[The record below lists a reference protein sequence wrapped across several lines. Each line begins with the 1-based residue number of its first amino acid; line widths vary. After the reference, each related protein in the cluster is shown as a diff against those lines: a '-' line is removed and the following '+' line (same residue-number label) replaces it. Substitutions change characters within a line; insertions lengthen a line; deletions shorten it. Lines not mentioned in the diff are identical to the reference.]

1 MATVSAQHYETFIN
15 GEDVGAAQVDELRN
29 PATEELFAT
38 IARRSVELAAELE
51 RAGRRAA

>member
-1 MATVSAQHYETFIN
+1 VATVSAQHYETFIN
-15 GEDVGAAQVDELRN
+15 GEHVGAAQVDELRS